1 MEKNHSVVPSFTPS
15 QPVDSGQDLGQIKR
29 QSVTGALSYFLR
41 TLLLQGLGFVSI
53 GVLSAF
59 FTPEDFAIYGVV
71 VVIMGLLVFF
81 SDIGLA
87 AALVQQKTLP
97 NQSEYRTAFTVQQ
110 LLSWLIVGVALVLVK
125 SGLITEKTGAAGEW
139 IMMAL
144 ALSFPLATLKTI
156 PSIILERKLEFSKL
170 VIPAIAEQIV
180 FHSILIGLAWKGV
193 GVVAYAYAIIFRS
206 VIGVIVMNRLQSWS
220 FGFELS
226 RAALKQLLSFGV
238 KFQLNDFLARI
249 KDQLFYLVLG
259 WWLPLREFGYIQW
272 AKNWSMYPYN
282 LTVQNVMA
290 ITFPAF
296 SRLQAHPKALSR
308 AIEVSIFFITLLI
321 FPIIIGMSLI
331 VDPIIKLAPVY
342 AKWQPAV
349 LSFIFFSLSI
359 GWSAISTPL
368 TNTLNAIGQINKTL
382 KLMLMWTG
390 LTWVLTPLAIIKW
403 GYNGVALAAF
413 IISLTSF
420 MAITMVK
427 QTVQIHVW
435 SQVWRQLLACI
446 FMALV
451 GWFGQAALARSWLN
465 LLLGIVMLGLIYVLS
480 VLATGW
486 PKISRE
492 VRGILQHFSPK
503 IM

>member
-1 MEKNHSVVPSFTPS
+1 MTVPQIGQTANEA
-15 QPVDSGQDLGQIKR
+15 QDLAKIKR
-29 QSVTGALSYFLR
+29 QSVTGAFSYFVR

-59 FTPEDFAIYGVV
+59 FTPEDFAVYGVV

-87 AALVQQKTLP
+87 AALVQQK
-97 NQSEYRTAFTVQQ
+97 NQPTDSEYKTAFTVQQ
-110 LLSWLIVGVALVLVK
+110 ILSWLIVGVALLLVK
-125 SGLITEKTGAAGEW
+125 SGVIAQKTGPAGEW
-139 IMMAL
+139 ILMAL
-144 ALSFPLATLKTI
+144 AISFPLATLKTI
-156 PSIILERKLEFSKL
+156 PSIILERKLQFSKL

-180 FHSILIGLAWKGV
+180 FHSLLIGLAWQGV

-206 VIGVIVMNRLQSWS
+206 LIGVVVMNRLQTWS
-220 FGFELS
+220 FGLELS
-226 RAALKQLLSFGV
+226 RSALKQLLSFGV
-238 KFQLNDFLARI
+238 KFQVNDFLARI

-290 ITFPAF
+290 VTFPAF

-308 AIEVSIFFITLLI
+308 AIEISLFFITLLI
-321 FPIIIGMSLI
+321 FPIIIGMSL
-331 VDPIIKLAPVY
+331 VVGPIIELAPVY
-342 AKWQPAV
+342 AKWQPAI

-359 GWSAISTPL
+359 GWSAIATPL

-390 LTWVLTPLAIIKW
+390 LTWVLTPLAIFKF
-403 GYNGVALAAF
+403 GYNGVAVAAF

-420 MAITMVK
+420 MAIVMVK
-427 QTVQIHVW
+427 KVVEIQVW
-435 SQVWRQLLACI
+435 SQVWRQLLACLV
-446 FMALV
+446 MALV
-451 GWFGQAALARSWLN
+451 GWLGQGLLAQSWFN
-465 LLLGIVMLGLIYVLS
+465 LALGIFGLGIIYVGF
-480 VLATGW
+480 VLITGW
-486 PKISRE
+486 QKVTKE
-492 VRGILQHFSPK
+492 FVGIIKHAKST
-503 IM
+503 